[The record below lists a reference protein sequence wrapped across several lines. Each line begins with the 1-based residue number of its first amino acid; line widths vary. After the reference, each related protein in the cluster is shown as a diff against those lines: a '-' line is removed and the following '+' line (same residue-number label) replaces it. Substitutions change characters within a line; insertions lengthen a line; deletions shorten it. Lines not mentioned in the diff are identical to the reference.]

1 MATVVYTPYLVA
13 FIIFKYCIYRSEM
26 PKLSDV
32 RPGRT
37 GI

>member
-1 MATVVYTPYLVA
+1 MATVVYTPYLVVA
-13 FIIFKYCIYRSEM
+13 FIFYYCTYRSEM

>member
-1 MATVVYTPYLVA
+1 MATVVYTPYLLA
-13 FIIFKYCIYRSEM
+13 FIYKYCIYRSKM